1 MKTYI
6 LMKNESNP
14 ENAEDIKVNDIYGI
28 YQNRC
33 KAFWECK
40 VANLK
45 IIQEQKKNNPKLLK
59 SYILKEINLETN
71 EIMNSFYL
79 KNRNSIYDD
88 NGILHKIPIFYNDLE
103 KEYNNF
109 IIA

>member
-1 MKTYI
+1 MRTYI

-14 ENAEDIKVNDIYGI
+14 INSEDIKVSDIYGI

-40 VANLK
+40 VANIKLIK
-45 IIQEQKKNNPKLLK
+45 NTNKNNPKLLK
-59 SYILKEINLETN
+59 SYILKEIDLETN
-71 EIMNSFYL
+71 EIINSYYL
-79 KNRNSIYDD
+79 NSRNSVLDELGIIYT
-88 NGILHKIPIFYNDLE
+88 IPIFYNEIDN
-103 KEYNNF
+103 EYNNI

>member
-45 IIQEQKKNNPKLLK
+45 IVQEQKKNSPKLLK
-59 SYILKEINLETN
+59 SYVL
-71 EIMNSFYL
+71 
-79 KNRNSIYDD
+79 
-88 NGILHKIPIFYNDLE
+88 
-103 KEYNNF
+103 
-109 IIA
+109 

>member
-14 ENAEDIKVNDIYGI
+14 ENAEDIKVDDIYGI

-45 IIQEQKKNNPKLLK
+45 IVQEQKKNSPKLLK
-59 SYILKEINLETN
+59 SYVLKEINLETN
-71 EIMNSFYL
+71 EIINSFYL
-79 KNRNSIYDD
+79 NNRNSICDD
-88 NGILHKIPIFYNDLE
+88 NGILYKIPIFYNDIE
-103 KEYNNF
+103 NEYNNF

>member
-6 LMKNESNP
+6 LMKNESSP

-45 IIQEQKKNNPKLLK
+45 IVQEQKKK
-59 SYILKEINLETN
+59 
-71 EIMNSFYL
+71 
-79 KNRNSIYDD
+79 
-88 NGILHKIPIFYNDLE
+88 
-103 KEYNNF
+103 
-109 IIA
+109 

>member
-1 MKTYI
+1 
-6 LMKNESNP
+6 MKNESSP

-45 IIQEQKKNNPKLLK
+45 IVQEQQKNSLKLLK
-59 SYILKEINLETN
+59 SYVLKEINLETN
-71 EIMNSFYL
+71 EIINSFYL
-79 KNRNSIYDD
+79 NNRNSICDD
-88 NGILHKIPIFYNDLE
+88 SGILYKIPIFYNDIE
-103 KEYNNF
+103 YEYNNY
-109 IIA
+109 ITA

>member
-6 LMKNESNP
+6 LMKNDSNP
-14 ENAEDIKVNDIYGI
+14 DNAEEIKVNDIYGI

-40 VANLK
+40 IANLK
-45 IIQEQKKNNPKLLK
+45 ILKEKKNNLK
-59 SYILKEINLETN
+59 SYVLKEINLETN
-71 EIMNSFYL
+71 EIINSFYL
-79 KNRNSIYDD
+79 KNRNSICDD
-88 NGILHKIPIFYNDLE
+88 NGYIHKIPIFYNEIEDE
-103 KEYNNF
+103 KKNNF